1 MYFTLY
7 TFTLIIRSHHT
18 YNRYIYLFQLYIY
31 LVVYMFY
38 YIIFYYYITLINY
51 IYIYISLA
59 GRATDLLVPCIFEG
73 RSELRNV
80 SRVNCKTQWLI
91 FLQSCG
97 TPYLLNELVTQQI
110 SLCWILQCAWLSV
123 RSIPFFIYNIYYIL
137 FIIIILLF
145 NNKYILQ
152 PTHSYKG

>member
-7 TFTLIIRSHHT
+7 SLHLLFDHITLIIGIYT
-18 YNRYIYLFQLYIY
+18 YFSYIYIQQFIC
-31 LVVYMFY
+31 FY

-51 IYIYISLA
+51 IYIYISIA

-123 RSIPFFIYNIYYIL
+123 RSIPFFIYNILYIL
-137 FIIIILLF
+137 YII
-145 NNKYILQ
+145 
-152 PTHSYKG
+152 